1 MVGLRE
7 ASRRR
12 RQFAKI
18 LICLDKTSSRKDG
31 PLLAT
36 FHGEDVSKG
45 LPVVGRT
52 SDVAAS
58 VQVQSAQ
65 QKPARSQAPK
75 DSSTNDSF
83 GSLVDS
89 NTQAIN
95 DSAASSAQ
103 DTPRRPDSSSSASDK
118 SPRDR
123 AAGDQFSQSKAS
135 DDADNSA
142 SAKNDAR
149 NDAKSDAKNDSTA
162 DAAKADSKTKD
173 KPKASDAKSADK
185 SADKSDETKADKA
198 DGTDGL
204 AAAVDTAAAAQVDA
218 TQAAIPDPK
227 ALVVAVPVDPNAAV
241 NQAAGPASSPLM
253 IAAAGI
259 AASAS
264 IAAQIAGTKTDTAT
278 PGDKSA
284 KTASA
289 KVDADTSATLA
300 DAATGTTDSTATDAK
315 TNGGL
320 IAAVDQG
327 TPKTSFKAAA
337 IAQGASDVSNIGQ
350 DTGKANAAQPS
361 ATAAPANAAHP
372 HADKPTI
379 DANAAD
385 AKAGTSD
392 RTADAAPATAT
403 THAHAD
409 TPAAVPTTVT
419 SAQAA
424 SAIQAPLT
432 NTTSAATASTATLT
446 ATAAN
451 ANAIPISGV
460 PIEIVA
466 AARAGKTRFD
476 ISLDPLDLGRID
488 VRINVDRNGQV
499 TSHLT
504 VEKPE
509 TLQMLRQ
516 DAPQLQRALDDAG
529 LKTGSNGLSFSLRDQ
544 NSSGQNSGQN
554 NDNGGNAR
562 RLIVSDDDAVPAAP
576 VGRSYGRMLGSSS
589 GVDIRV

>member
-1 MVGLRE
+1 MPDPSIVV
-7 ASRRR
+7 A
-12 RQFAKI
+12 A
-18 LICLDKTSSRKDG
+18 
-31 PLLAT
+31 
-36 FHGEDVSKG
+36 
-45 LPVVGRT
+45 PVV
-52 SDVAAS
+52 
-58 VQVQSAQ
+58 
-65 QKPARSQAPK
+65 P
-75 DSSTNDSF
+75 
-83 GSLVDS
+83 L
-89 NTQAIN
+89 
-95 DSAASSAQ
+95 
-103 DTPRRPDSSSSASDK
+103 
-118 SPRDR
+118 
-123 AAGDQFSQSKAS
+123 
-135 DDADNSA
+135 
-142 SAKNDAR
+142 
-149 NDAKSDAKNDSTA
+149 
-162 DAAKADSKTKD
+162 
-173 KPKASDAKSADK
+173 
-185 SADKSDETKADKA
+185 
-198 DGTDGL
+198 
-204 AAAVDTAAAAQVDA
+204 
-218 TQAAIPDPK
+218 
-227 ALVVAVPVDPNAAV
+227 DPNAAA
-241 NQAAGPASSPLM
+241 NQASSPLT

-264 IAAQIAGTKTDTAT
+264 TAAQIAGAKTDTAT

-284 KTASA
+284 KTAGA
-289 KVDADTSATLA
+289 KVDAATSATLA
-300 DAATGTTDSTATDAK
+300 DAATGTTDATATDAK

-327 TPKTSFKAAA
+327 TPKTSFKAVAT
-337 IAQGASDVSNIGQ
+337 AQVGSDVSNIGQ
-350 DTGKANAAQPS
+350 DTGKANAAQTP
-361 ATAAPANAAHP
+361 ATAASANAVHP
-372 HADKPTI
+372 QADKPPI

-392 RTADAAPATAT
+392 RTADATPATAT
-403 THAHAD
+403 PHAHAG
-409 TPAAVPTTVT
+409 TQAAVPTTDT

-424 SAIQAPLT
+424 SAVQAPLT

-460 PIEIVA
+460 PIEIAA

-488 VRINVDRNGQV
+488 VRINVDRNGQI

-562 RLIVSDDDAVPAAP
+562 RLIISDEEAVPTAP